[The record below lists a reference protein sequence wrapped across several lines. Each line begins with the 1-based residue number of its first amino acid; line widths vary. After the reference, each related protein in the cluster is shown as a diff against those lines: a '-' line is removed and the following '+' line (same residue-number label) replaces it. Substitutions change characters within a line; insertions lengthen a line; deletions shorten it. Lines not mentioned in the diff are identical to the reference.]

1 MEKNHYLKLPAAAS
15 LLCADWESAPEMDEG
30 WLPVLEQIE
39 LLARASL
46 STTVVLVY
54 TTICCV
60 APL

>member
-1 MEKNHYLKLPAAAS
+1 
-15 LLCADWESAPEMDEG
+15 MDEG

-39 LLARASL
+39 LLARAGL
-46 STTVVLVY
+46 STTMVLVY